1 MALSAPEH
9 DDRSSQHF
17 QIPSSAQYPSS
28 LPENDMLHPMSI
40 NFHHQ
45 RQVPAKHK
53 RMQARSYYVE
63 GDSTQRENRYH
74 HHGSARGLHLPNSS
88 FQHTNLHTDGQQM
101 TGSSTSSSF
110 SQTATSG
117 LYLDRNPTQPFDPQ
131 LVYPLQPHNLDGMKR
146 SHTRMSQNL
155 DLDSSFDR
163 GPVHESGHNSL
174 LASLDVLTPQEHSW
188 QQTDHYPI
196 EHQLSTSAETD
207 YGLYGLEFAT
217 HDPTWSPEFVQD
229 PALGFA
235 DSNTLD
241 HPGAIKIGGSSRH
254 YKPDL
259 PSSFPPTADCFPDY
273 IPPMQNRAATPTSE
287 PTRFPSSPP
296 NLLLRRNST
305 RSTSTRA
312 SRSGSLSIIREYGH
326 SQLGSPNLSRN
337 SSGKGKRKGP
347 LPTATAVAAAQ
358 KRKDGSVCIR
368 CRTMKMTVGG
378 CGRTLAVSA
387 DPILV

>member
-1 MALSAPEH
+1 
-9 DDRSSQHF
+9 
-17 QIPSSAQYPSS
+17 
-28 LPENDMLHPMSI
+28 MLHPRSI

-53 RMQARSYYVE
+53 RMQANSYYVE
-63 GDSTQRENRYH
+63 GDSTQHANRRH
-74 HHGSARGLHLPNSS
+74 HDSSARGLHLPTSS
-88 FQHTNLHTDGQQM
+88 FQHTNLHTGGQRM
-101 TGSSTSSSF
+101 AGSSTSSSF

-117 LYLDRNPTQPFDPQ
+117 LYLESNSTQPFDPRS
-131 LVYPLQPHNLDGMKR
+131 VYPLHPLNLGGMKR
-146 SHTRMSQNL
+146 SHTRLSRNPE
-155 DLDSSFDR
+155 LDSSLDR
-163 GPVHESGHNSL
+163 GPIDESGHNSL

-188 QQTDHYPI
+188 QQNDHFPI

-207 YGLYGLEFAT
+207 YGLYGLDFTT

-273 IPPMQNRAATPTSE
+273 MPPVQNRAATPASE
-287 PTRFPSSPP
+287 PTIFPSSPP

-326 SQLGSPNLSRN
+326 SQHGSPNLSRN

-368 CRTMKMTVGG
+368 CRTMKMTVGR
-378 CGRTLAVSA
+378 CGRTLAVPA
-387 DPILV
+387 NPILVQRGPSV